1 MRTLGAAPKALDFG
15 SFRGALPRV
24 AWPAGGATKFLRGKR
39 WLYAAVA
46 CEEAWLSVVV
56 LRTGYAAN
64 VLAYVFDK
72 KERRM
77 LVDRAV
83 VAPTF
88 TTTVSEDP
96 HAAGVVARYARGNDL
111 VSFERSGP
119 DIEMKVRFA
128 RIELDA
134 VLDESSAPPGIVAIA
149 DLGDGLRNA
158 TEKRALCK
166 VRGRFAVG
174 GLHYDLGNAV
184 GGWDYSSGLLPRH
197 TTWRWA
203 YGLGP
208 DVAFN
213 LVEGF
218 VGEGEC
224 ALFKDG
230 DVKPLAMPR
239 FVFDK
244 QQADLPW
251 RIEGEGIDLR
261 FEVGAVHAQHTNLG
275 IVRSHFLQPVGAFC
289 GTIGGVSVDGL
300 PGVVE
305 DQDVVW

>member
-1 MRTLGAAPKALDFG
+1 MRTLGDAPKALDFG

-24 AWPAGGATKFLRGKR
+24 AWPASGATRFLRGKK
-39 WLYAAVA
+39 WLWAAID
-46 CEEAWLSVVV
+46 CEDAWLSLVV
-56 LRTGYAAN
+56 LRAGYAAN
-64 VLAYVFDK
+64 ALAYVFDK

-88 TTTVSEDP
+88 STTLTEDV
-96 HAAGVVARYARGNDL
+96 HASGTIAKFAFGKDL
-111 VSFERSGP
+111 IAVERSGP
-119 DIEMKVRFA
+119 DVELKLRFA
-128 RIELDA
+128 RIDVDA
-134 VLDESSAPPGIVAIA
+134 ILDETSAPPGIVAIA

-158 TEKRALCK
+158 TEKRAMCK

-174 GLHYDLGNAV
+174 GLHYDLENAV
-184 GGWDYSSGLLPRH
+184 GGWDYSNGLLPRH
-197 TTWRWA
+197 TKWRWA
-203 YGLGP
+203 YGLSAKVG
-208 DVAFN
+208 FN

-224 ALFKDG
+224 ALFRNG
-230 DVKPLAMPR
+230 DVEPLAMPR

-244 QQADLPW
+244 HAPEQPW
-251 RIEGEGIDLR
+251 RIEGDGIDLR
-261 FEVGAVHAQHTNLG
+261 FDVGAVHAQHTNFG
-275 IVRSHFLQPVGAFC
+275 IVRSRFLQPVGAFT
-289 GTIGGVSVDGL
+289 GTIGGVSVDRL